1 MNPFDILGI
10 ERDADATTIKR
21 AYARAVKAH
30 RPDVDAEGFQRVT
43 DAYHACLSWDQWSG
57 DDTYEENGI
66 ETNGQAIVDAD
77 EATETEPVDSDSDA
91 AFELY
96 DSGAANPGLQPF
108 LDQLTAHALA
118 GSPSALE
125 TWLRELDTFY
135 PLGAKAAAVDSVI
148 GYLENLDSPLAPD
161 VLQVVLVFFAI
172 DHLDATQPWRNSR
185 VARLRRAALD
195 AREFETRIA
204 SLHRSDQTFFDRMML
219 RELIGP
225 RSRWRTI
232 FLALVPGMPSRIAA
246 LHAELAEAGGET
258 ARNGFDRET
267 AALWLRA
274 TDMHRLDPI
283 RLAIVG
289 ARLASIYL
297 IAYGLNWQMTRPSP
311 LFAEK
316 TALLLACLWAAKAL
330 FGLAAGAWRRHER
343 LSWIEPETVI
353 TVLIGIAFLV
363 VGTLDTVA
371 RSTLLTV
378 GGYLT
383 LSMISRFGTESFRAA
398 ALVHLLLSMALG
410 ACLGIMLGIANV
422 GRTIAFGLSFGL
434 LAMAALDEGYAHRHG
449 MSAAV
454 VRNGRSWLY
463 AAVWVEAVLLVAAIT
478 AAIRL
483 S

>member
-21 AYARAVKAH
+21 AYAKAVKAH
-30 RPDVDAEGFQRVT
+30 RPDVDAEGFQRMT
-43 DAYHACLSWDQWSG
+43 DAYHACLSWDQWSE

-66 ETNGQAIVDAD
+66 ETNGESIADGD
-77 EATETEPVDSDSDA
+77 EATETEPVENDPDVAIEICDP
-91 AFELY
+91 
-96 DSGAANPGLQPF
+96 GAAHPELQPF

-118 GSPSALE
+118 GSPAALE
-125 TWLRELDTFY
+125 DWLRDLDAFY
-135 PLGAKAAAVDSVI
+135 PLGAKATAVDSVI
-148 GYLENLDSPLAPD
+148 DHLESLDSPLAPD
-161 VLQVVLVFFAI
+161 VLHVVLVFFAI

-185 VARLRRAALD
+185 VARLRRAALT
-195 AREFETRIA
+195 ARAFDQRIA
-204 SLHRSDQTFFDRMML
+204 TLQRSDHTFFDRMML

-246 LHAELAEAGGET
+246 LHAELAEAGEEA

-267 AALWLRA
+267 VALWLRA

-297 IAYGLNWQMTRPSP
+297 IAYALNSQMTRPSP

-316 TALLLACLWAAKAL
+316 TLLLLACLWAAKAL

-353 TVLIGIAFLV
+353 TVLIGIAFIV
-363 VGTLDTVA
+363 VGLLDTVA

-378 GGYLT
+378 GAYLT

-398 ALVHLLLSMALG
+398 ALIHLLLSMALG
-410 ACLGIMLGIANV
+410 ACLGITLGIASI
-422 GRTIAFGLSFGL
+422 GRAIAFALAFGL
-434 LAMAALDEGYAHRHG
+434 LAMAALDEGYANRHG
-449 MSAAV
+449 LPVAI
-454 VRNGRSWLY
+454 VRNGGGWLY
-463 AAVWVEAVLLVAAIT
+463 KAVWAEVVLLIAAVAAAIYFN
-478 AAIRL
+478 
-483 S
+483 